1 MRKRRK
7 RETRSAI
14 VSFAV
19 ERTAMRTRAT
29 KAFERPGYEEGIK
42 KGDRTLPKVCNLV
55 FRLVNPQSYLLK
67 LSVVFT
73 KFCCICSQLL
83 ENSVNMMDV

>member
-1 MRKRRK
+1 M
-7 RETRSAI
+7 

-19 ERTAMRTRAT
+19 QRTATRTRAT
-29 KAFERPGYEEGIK
+29 KAFQRPTYGVGTKNE
-42 KGDRTLPKVCNLV
+42 DRTLPKVCSLA
-55 FRLVNPQSYLLK
+55 FGLANPLSYLLK

-83 ENSVNMMDV
+83 ENRFNMMDV